1 MKEIKRGLL
10 IGRMQPVHNGHI
22 EVIKETLKEVDEI
35 VIGIG
40 SAQLSHT
47 IKDPFTA
54 GERVMMLTQALSEN
68 SVKHRHYY
76 IVPMEDIQMNS
87 IWPAHVK
94 MMTPPFSKVFTGN
107 PLVERLFKEEGY
119 EVISPPLF
127 NRTELSGTE
136 VRRRMLND
144 DNWESL
150 VPQATVDIISEIDG
164 LQRIKDLSRKEV
176 SELNF
181 KKY

>member
-1 MKEIKRGLL
+1 
-10 IGRMQPVHNGHI
+10 MQPVHNGHI

-47 IKDPFTA
+47 LKDPFTA

-68 SVKHRHYY
+68 SVKHSHYY
-76 IVPMEDIQMNS
+76 IIPMEDIQMNA

-94 MMTPPFSKVFTGN
+94 MMTPPFTKVFTGN
-107 PLVERLFKEEGY
+107 PLVERLFEEEGF
-119 EVISPPLF
+119 EVTTPPLF

-136 VRRRMLND
+136 VRRRMLHD
-144 DNWESL
+144 EDWESL
-150 VPQATVDIISEIDG
+150 VPEATVNIISEVNGI
-164 LQRIKDLSRKEV
+164 QRIKDLSRKEV

-181 KKY
+181 

>member
-1 MKEIKRGLL
+1 MLKKTKVAILL
-10 IGRMQPVHNGHI
+10 SGG
-22 EVIKETLKEVDEI
+22 VD
-35 VIGIG
+35 
-40 SAQLSHT
+40 SSYSTYL
-47 IKDPFTA
+47 
-54 GERVMMLTQALSEN
+54 L
-68 SVKHRHYY
+68 
-76 IVPMEDIQMNS
+76 
-87 IWPAHVK
+87 
-94 MMTPPFSKVFTGN
+94 
-107 PLVERLFKEEGY
+107 KEEGY

-181 KKY
+181 KKYCLLL